1 MNTPNQVPYPYP
13 SPLLYG
19 FHCTQCI
26 MVYLLVL
33 VIIKGYGVWVT
44 RSKVKI
50 IFIAPSLCYCTLHKF
65 HISDQITSEGPNVCD
80 QIAFCAFHS
89 FWAEIQMNAGY
100 IHVTRVITIWRLES
114 SGLLFSPTII
124 IYIYIFFIPVGKA
137 TLGYVRRLA
146 RSVRKFCTSYY
157 LTWLTLITNYWEHL
171 YTQLHGGQI
180 LIISVKNI
188 KTTYISISFTIMLT
202 HFLDNKSS
210 FPDTLAC
217 RTTKSS
223 AL

>member
-65 HISDQITSEGPNVCD
+65 HISDQITSEGPNMCD

-100 IHVTRVITIWRLES
+100 IHVTHVITIWRLES

-124 IYIYIFFIPVGKA
+124 IYIYFFYSSWKSHFGVCEKVGEICKKV
-137 TLGYVRRLA
+137 LYIVL
-146 RSVRKFCTSYY
+146 FNM
-157 LTWLTLITNYWEHL
+157 TNFNY
-171 YTQLHGGQI
+171 
-180 LIISVKNI
+180 
-188 KTTYISISFTIMLT
+188 
-202 HFLDNKSS
+202 
-210 FPDTLAC
+210 
-217 RTTKSS
+217 
-223 AL
+223 